1 MKGVLLAILS
11 LGGAGLVSTA
21 PTPAGG
27 YYPSPF
33 HPWYPGP
40 GIGGAN
46 PPFGANPPWPVATG
60 DLFEGILDK
69 GGPLIPWMCNCNNPA
84 TKKTGLEPL
93 CAQSGGIRIPYGDGQ
108 TCIMSK
114 ALGEEVF
121 TNANCQ
127 KEFGEDYN
135 AICAAAR

>member
-1 MKGVLLAILS
+1 MKSVLLAILS

-21 PTPAGG
+21 PAPAGG
-27 YYPSPF
+27 YYPSPS

-40 GIGGAN
+40 GNGGAN
-46 PPFGANPPWPVATG
+46 PPWDVPKG

-108 TCIMSK
+108 ICILSK

-121 TNANCQ
+121 TDANCR
-127 KEFGEDYN
+127 KEFGEGYN
-135 AICAAAR
+135 VFCAAAR